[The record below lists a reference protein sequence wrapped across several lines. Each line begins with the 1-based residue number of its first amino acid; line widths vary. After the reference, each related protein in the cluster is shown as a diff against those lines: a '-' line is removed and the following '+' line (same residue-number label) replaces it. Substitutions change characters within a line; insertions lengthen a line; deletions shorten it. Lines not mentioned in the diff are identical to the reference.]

1 MQGRTGRRATRQAL
15 PGAAHVRQNRLDFR
29 PGLTG
34 GMRYGCRASIA
45 RHMRQELHVAWE
57 RRGRRCPVQ
66 GVGVVERLMLRNRM
80 MPLDS
85 DPNVAFGGS
94 QSPIGAIAF
103 PSIY

>member
-1 MQGRTGRRATRQAL
+1 
-15 PGAAHVRQNRLDFR
+15 
-29 PGLTG
+29 
-34 GMRYGCRASIA
+34 
-45 RHMRQELHVAWE
+45 MRQELHVAWE

-66 GVGVVERLMLRNRM
+66 GVGVVERLLLRNRM

-85 DPNVAFGGS
+85 DPKVAFGVS